1 MSDDGRPP
9 PAPRNDWA
17 LFLDFDGTLAELA
30 PTPDAVTIDPDLP
43 NILRSLMDSLGGAV
57 ALISGRPLGELDRL
71 TGLKL
76 PGAGVH
82 GLELRERQGMVPHLP
97 DESGE
102 IGKIAARL
110 APLVQGDPRLIL
122 EAKSGALALHY
133 RRAPEREAEC
143 RAAMG
148 DALAAA
154 PGLALMEG
162 KMVLE
167 VKPGH
172 INKGHAI
179 EKLMSLPPFL
189 GRIPVFAGD
198 DRTDEDGFGVVNA
211 LKGVTIKIGDGETK
225 AAHRLPSV
233 EDFVA
238 WLKRTA
244 SSLSDDG

>member
-1 MSDDGRPP
+1 MNDDGRAL

-43 NILRSLMDSLGGAV
+43 EILLSLMDSLGGAV

-71 TGLKL
+71 TGLEL

-122 EAKSGALALHY
+122 EAKPGALALHY

-143 RAAMG
+143 RAAMRE
-148 DALAAA
+148 ALAAA
-154 PGLALMEG
+154 PGLELMQG

-179 EKLMSLPPFL
+179 EKLMSLPPFM

-211 LKGVTIKIGDGETK
+211 LKGVTIKIGDGETN
-225 AAHRLPSV
+225 AAHRLASV
-233 EDFVA
+233 EDFVT
-238 WLKRTA
+238 WLKQTA
-244 SSLSDDG
+244 SSLSGDG

>member
-1 MSDDGRPP
+1 MNDDGRAL
-9 PAPRNDWA
+9 PAPRGDWA

-30 PTPDAVTIDPDLP
+30 PTPDTVTLNPELP
-43 NILRSLMDSLGGAV
+43 EILLSLMDSLGGAV
-57 ALISGRPLGELDRL
+57 ALISGRTLGELDRMM
-71 TGLKL
+71 GLAL

-82 GLELRERQGMVPHLP
+82 GLELRERQGLVPHLP
-97 DESGE
+97 DESAG
-102 IGKIAARL
+102 IGTIAERL
-110 APLVQGDPRLIL
+110 APLVHDDPRLIL
-122 EAKSGALALHY
+122 EVKPGALALHY

-143 RAAMG
+143 RGAMNE
-148 DALAAA
+148 ALAGTS
-154 PGLALMEG
+154 GLALMEG

-172 INKGHAI
+172 INKGRAI

-198 DRTDEDGFGVVNA
+198 DRTDEDGFRVVNA

-225 AAHRLPSV
+225 AAHRLASV

-244 SSLSDDG
+244 SSLAGDG

>member
-1 MSDDGRPP
+1 M
-9 PAPRNDWA
+9 
-17 LFLDFDGTLAELA
+17 
-30 PTPDAVTIDPDLP
+30 
-43 NILRSLMDSLGGAV
+43 
-57 ALISGRPLGELDRL
+57 
-71 TGLKL
+71 TGLTL

-82 GLELRERQGMVPHLP
+82 GLELRERQGMAPHLP

-110 APLVQGDPRLIL
+110 APLVQDDPRLIL
-122 EAKSGALALHY
+122 EVKPGALALHY

-225 AAHRLPSV
+225 AAHRLASV

-238 WLKRTA
+238 WLKQTS
-244 SSLSDDG
+244 SSLSGDG

>member
-1 MSDDGRPP
+1 MNDDGHAL
-9 PAPRNDWA
+9 PAPQGHWA

-30 PTPDAVTIDPDLP
+30 PTPGAVVIDPGLP
-43 NILRSLMDSLGGAV
+43 DILLSLTESLGGAV
-57 ALISGRPLGELDRL
+57 ALISGRPLVELDRL
-71 TGLKL
+71 TGLEL

-82 GLELRERQGMVPHLP
+82 GLELRERPGMPPHMP
-97 DESGE
+97 DESRA
-102 IGKIAARL
+102 IRKIAERL
-110 APLVQGDPRLIL
+110 APLVAGDRRLIL
-122 EAKSGALALHY
+122 EEKPGALALHY

-143 RAAMG
+143 RTAMKE
-148 DALAAA
+148 ALAVAS
-154 PGLALMEG
+154 GLEIMEG
-162 KMVLE
+162 KMVIE

-172 INKGHAI
+172 ANKGHAI

-233 EDFVA
+233 EYFVA
-238 WLKRTA
+238 WLKQAA
-244 SSLSDDG
+244 SSLRGDG